1 VRRWP
6 ACVTPVI
13 GDCRRGRWGRSCKA
27 LPSFVKASCG
37 ILPGHGPERAEGGP
51 SMHDDVPTVFPDPD
65 AARRRRTSTALV
77 AGAVVAGFFLAGLG
91 VAFARTNPTHSTR
104 LLSSPAAVTPAQATT
119 PATPGQ
125 TAPAAPDPNGG
136 PGRRFGHGGGPFGGK
151 LFGLGGFGHGFGRF
165 GGLHGE
171 FTIKKP
177 DGSGYETVATQTGE
191 VTAVSPSSITVKS
204 EDGFSRT
211 YSVDENT
218 VVGSGRDGIGNVKTG
233 DTVNVAGIVDAGKAS
248 AAAILDSTGLGKI
261 GQHWG
266 FPGHK

>member
-1 VRRWP
+1 
-6 ACVTPVI
+6 
-13 GDCRRGRWGRSCKA
+13 
-27 LPSFVKASCG
+27 
-37 ILPGHGPERAEGGP
+37 
-51 SMHDDVPTVFPDPD
+51 MHDEAPSSFPAPALSEPD
-65 AARRRRTSTALV
+65 AARRGRTGRLLLAV
-77 AGAVVAGFFLAGLG
+77 AVIAGFFLAGLG
-91 VAFARTNPTHSTR
+91 VAFARTGSTHSAR
-104 LLSSPAAVTPAQATT
+104 LFAAPAAATPDPA
-119 PATPGQ
+119 ATPG
-125 TAPAAPDPNGG
+125 TPDPNAPNNAA
-136 PGRRFGHGGGPFGGK
+136 PGQGRFGHGRFGHGGPFGGK

-218 VVGSGRDGIGNVKTG
+218 VVGSGRDGIGSVKSG
-233 DTVNVAGIVDAGKAS
+233 DTVHVAGIVDGGKAS

-261 GQHWG
+261 GEHWG
-266 FPGHK
+266 FPKHK

>member
-1 VRRWP
+1 
-6 ACVTPVI
+6 
-13 GDCRRGRWGRSCKA
+13 
-27 LPSFVKASCG
+27 
-37 ILPGHGPERAEGGP
+37 
-51 SMHDDVPTVFPDPD
+51 MHDEVPTASAAAD
-65 AARRRRTSTALV
+65 AARRHRTSVALV

-91 VAFARTNPTHSTR
+91 VAFARTNPAHSTR
-104 LLSSPAAVTPAQATT
+104 LLSAPAAVTPAQATT
-119 PATPGQ
+119 PNPTTPGQ
-125 TAPAAPDPNGG
+125 TAPVAPDPNGG

-177 DGSGYETVATQTGE
+177 DGSGYETIASQTGE

-218 VVGSGRDGIGNVKTG
+218 VVGSGRDGIGSVKTG
-233 DTVNVAGIVDAGKAS
+233 DTVHIAGIVDGGKAA
-248 AAAILDSTGLGKI
+248 AAAIMDSTTLGNI
-261 GQHWG
+261 AGHWG
-266 FPGHK
+266 FPKHK

>member
-1 VRRWP
+1 
-6 ACVTPVI
+6 
-13 GDCRRGRWGRSCKA
+13 
-27 LPSFVKASCG
+27 
-37 ILPGHGPERAEGGP
+37 
-51 SMHDDVPTVFPDPD
+51 MHDQAPTSLSEPD
-65 AARRRRTSTALV
+65 AARPGRTARLLLSV
-77 AGAVVAGFFLAGLG
+77 AVIAGFFLAGLG
-91 VAFARTNPTHSTR
+91 VAFARTSSTHSAR
-104 LLSSPAAVTPAQATT
+104 LLAAPAAVTPAQATT
-119 PATPGQ
+119 PATPDPN
-125 TAPAAPDPNGG
+125 APNNAAPGHG
-136 PGRRFGHGGGPFGGK
+136 RFGGRHFGGHGGPFGGK
-151 LFGLGGFGHGFGRF
+151 LFGLGGFGGFGKF

-171 FTIKKP
+171 FTVKKP

-233 DTVNVAGIVDAGKAS
+233 DTVHVAGIVDGGKAS
-248 AAAILDSTGLGKI
+248 AAAVLDSTGLGKI

>member
-1 VRRWP
+1 
-6 ACVTPVI
+6 
-13 GDCRRGRWGRSCKA
+13 
-27 LPSFVKASCG
+27 
-37 ILPGHGPERAEGGP
+37 
-51 SMHDDVPTVFPDPD
+51 MHDQGSTSLSEPD
-65 AARRRRTSTALV
+65 AARRGRTARLLLAV
-77 AGAVVAGFFLAGLG
+77 AVIAGFFLAGLG
-91 VAFARTNPTHSTR
+91 VAFARTSSTHSAR
-104 LLSSPAAVTPAQATT
+104 LFAAPAAVTPAQATT
-119 PATPGQ
+119 PATPDPN
-125 TAPAAPDPNGG
+125 APNSAAPGQG
-136 PGRRFGHGGGPFGGK
+136 RFGGRHFGGHGGPFGGR
-151 LFGLGGFGHGFGRF
+151 LFGLGGFGKF

-218 VVGSGRDGIGNVKTG
+218 VVGSGRDGIGSVKTG
-233 DTVNVAGIVDAGKAS
+233 DTVHVAGIVDGGKAS
-248 AAAILDSTGLGKI
+248 AAAVLDSTGLGKI